1 MISMNENRNS
11 KKRWTE
17 KELGSQVGKNVII
30 TGTGGLGYEA
40 AISLAGAGANVIIAG
55 RNANKGAKAVQA
67 IKNEYPHATINFQK
81 LDLADLAS
89 IENFGKIIQSTFEK
103 LDILINNAG
112 VMATPERRVT
122 KDHFELQL
130 GTNYLGHFALTAQLL
145 PLLRKTPNARVVT
158 VSSMAH
164 RSGEIHFDDLQLEQ
178 NYDPNVAYSQSKL
191 ACLMF
196 ALELHK
202 RSIAS
207 NWGISSIGVHPGG
220 VATDLMDNGPGKNLY
235 TRLIYHTLQTP
246 SQGARASLLAATS
259 PKVKSGDFYGSAR
272 MMEIYGYPK
281 LIKPAK
287 QALNAKVS
295 SQLWDLS
302 CDLIHVDF
310 K

>member
-220 VATDLMDNGPGKNLY
+220 VAT
-235 TRLIYHTLQTP
+235 
-246 SQGARASLLAATS
+246 
-259 PKVKSGDFYGSAR
+259 
-272 MMEIYGYPK
+272 
-281 LIKPAK
+281 
-287 QALNAKVS
+287 
-295 SQLWDLS
+295 LS
-302 CDLIHVDF
+302 LIHISEPTRRS
-310 K
+310 

>member
-1 MISMNENRNS
+1 MNNSRNN
-11 KKRWTE
+11 KKRWTKNE
-17 KELGSQVGKNVII
+17 MGSQTGKNIII
-30 TGTGGLGYEA
+30 TGTGGLGFEA
-40 AISLAGAGANVIIAG
+40 AISLSGAGANVIIAG
-55 RNANKGAKAVQA
+55 RNPSKGAHAVQM
-67 IKNEYPHATINFQK
+67 IKNDYPQAKIEFQK

-89 IENFGKIIQSTFEK
+89 IEKFGKAIQSKFDK

-112 VMATPERRVT
+112 VMATPERKVT
-122 KDHFELQL
+122 KNNFELQL
-130 GTNYLGHFALTAQLL
+130 GTNYLGHFALTAHLL
-145 PLLRKTPNARVVT
+145 PLLRKAQNARVVT

-164 RSGEIHFDDLQLEQ
+164 RSGEIHFDDLQLEK

-220 VATDLMDNGPGKNLY
+220 VATDLIDNGPGKSLY

-246 SQGARASLLAATS
+246 SQGVRATLLAATS
-259 PKVKSGDFYGSAR
+259 PEIHSGTFYGPTR
-272 MMEIYGYPK
+272 FMEIYGYPK
-281 LIKPAK
+281 LITPAK
-287 QALNAKVS
+287 QALDAATSAK
-295 SQLWDLS
+295 LWDES
-302 CDLIHVDF
+302 CKLVHVDF

>member
-1 MISMNENRNS
+1 MNENRNS

-17 KELGSQVGKNVII
+17 KDMGSQAGKTIII

-40 AISLAGAGANVIIAG
+40 AISLSGAGAHVILAG
-55 RNANKGAKAVQA
+55 RNASKGAKAIQKIKA
-67 IKNEYPHATINFQK
+67 IYPDASIEFQK

-89 IENFGKIIQSTFEK
+89 IENFGKMIQSKFDQ

-112 VMATPERRVT
+112 VMATPDRRVT
-122 KDHFELQL
+122 KDNFELQL
-130 GTNYLGHFALTAQLL
+130 GTNYLGHFALTAHLL

-235 TRLIYHTLQTP
+235 TRFIYHTLQTP

-259 PKVKSGDFYGSAR
+259 PEVKSGDFYGPSKLI
-272 MMEIYGYPK
+272 EIYGYPK
-281 LIKPAK
+281 RIKPAK
-287 QALNAKVS
+287 QALDAKVS
-295 SQLWDLS
+295 SQLWDMS
-302 CDLIHVDF
+302 CDLVHVDF